1 MSCQEHSVLIS
12 KRLETT
18 KVAENTMVLN
28 EVITALENT
37 FNCSDAILHYPGEE
51 QKTMC
56 WYLWY
61 LCADI

>member
-56 WYLWY
+56 
-61 LCADI
+61 